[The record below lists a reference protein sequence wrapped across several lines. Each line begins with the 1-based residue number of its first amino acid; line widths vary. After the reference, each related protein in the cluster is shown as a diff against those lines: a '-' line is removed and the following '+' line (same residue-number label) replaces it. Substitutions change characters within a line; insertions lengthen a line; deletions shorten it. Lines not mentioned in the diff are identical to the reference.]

1 MTKPE
6 RPDKSEGIPETF
18 MPPLRPEFKHLT
30 RQYESANQ
38 EEFWETYG
46 LETPLNPDGT
56 IDYRSL
62 ITLVSSMV
70 PADYRWKAPFFDED
84 HLYRLRASYMPY
96 ANEGDTLAAEFR
108 DLPVNKLW
116 VPRQWHE
123 VKDRITRPSPMPARE
138 VMQEGITDFRRHK
151 YIYSLA
157 DAAIRTDEMVGS
169 SDLVSL
175 PIDGWTVDIRR
186 HRTYDPEA
194 FERGRK
200 KLIAQIEENFADGLP
215 PDLES
220 LTILRLVE
228 DRRIDLREALPKIR
242 RHLGRTACC
251 KQRKVRGRHNKRTT
265 TAARP
270 VPVPVE
276 LAA

>member
-1 MTKPE
+1 MTE
-6 RPDKSEGIPETF
+6 AARTSKSEQTPETF
-18 MPPLRPEFKHLT
+18 LPPLRPEYEHLA
-30 RQYESANQ
+30 RLYGSVSQ
-38 EEFWETYG
+38 EEFWESYG
-46 LETPLNPDGT
+46 PDTPLNPDGT

-62 ITLVSSMV
+62 VTLVSSMV
-70 PADYRWKAPFFDED
+70 PDGYRWKAPFFDED
-84 HLYRLRASYMPY
+84 HLYRPRGAYMPLE
-96 ANEGDTLAAEFR
+96 NNGDTLAAEFR

-123 VKDRITRPSPMPARE
+123 VKDRITKPPTMPSRE
-138 VMQEGITDFRRHK
+138 VMQEQISDFRRHK

-157 DAAIRTDEMVGS
+157 DAAIRTGDVGS
-169 SDLVSL
+169 EDMREL
-175 PIDGWTVDIRR
+175 PMSGWVVDMRR
-186 HRTYDPEA
+186 RRTYDPEA

-200 KLIAQIEENFADGLP
+200 KLVARIEDDFADGLP

-242 RHLGRTACC
+242 RHLGRVSCC
-251 KQRKVRGRHNKRTT
+251 RRRKVRGRHNKRTT

>member
-1 MTKPE
+1 
-6 RPDKSEGIPETF
+6 
-18 MPPLRPEFKHLT
+18 MPPLRPEYRHLA
-30 RQYESANQ
+30 RQYESASQ

-56 IDYRSL
+56 VDYRSL

-70 PADYRWKAPFFDED
+70 PDDYRWKAPFFDED
-84 HLYRLRASYMPY
+84 HLYRHRSTYMPL

-123 VKDRITRPSPMPARE
+123 VKDRITKPSPMPVRD
-138 VMQEGITDFRRHK
+138 VMQERISEFKRHK
-151 YIYSLA
+151 YIYCLA
-157 DAAIRTDEMVGS
+157 DAAIRTEEIVGS

-175 PIDGWTVDIRR
+175 PIDGWVVDVRR
-186 HRTYDPEA
+186 RRTYDPEA

-200 KLIAQIEENFADGLP
+200 KLIVQIEENFAEGLP

-251 KQRKVRGRHNKRTT
+251 KQRQVRDRHNKRTT